1 MIATSGRDCGQSDFA
16 AVFKKKQQKR
26 WFFASL

>member
-1 MIATSGRDCGQSDFA
+1 MITGRDCGQSNFA
-16 AVFKKKQQKR
+16 AVSKKKQQKR